1 VVRRNDIVIVGEMGA
16 DADRFVVSMP
26 VGGVTF
32 VDEAQSKILFAKWAN
47 ADMRMCS
54 VSLPQSGS
62 RSLNWANPQLQTAT
76 QVTA

>member
-1 VVRRNDIVIVGEMGA
+1 MGA

-32 VDEAQSKILFAKWAN
+32 VDGATFVDEAQSKILFAKW
-47 ADMRMCS
+47 DIRMCS

-62 RSLNWANPQLQTAT
+62 RSPSWANAQLQTAT
-76 QVTA
+76 QVKA